1 MEELKASQ
9 FTEITNK
16 ITQLGIIMLELETYP
31 NLQLTVI
38 KLLKE
43 SIETKA
49 LKEGNKEIKKQ
60 DKT

>member
-60 DKT
+60 DRI

>member
-16 ITQLGIIMLELETYP
+16 IIQLGIIMLELETYP